1 MENSLGFSHFL
12 TQADAIGKTVL
23 ILLLLLS
30 VASWYLMATKYVQNF
45 VARRRT
51 DAFLTQFWNAESL
64 DQVASF
70 SEKKSGTDNAFAR
83 LAREACNAAQKNR
96 RGKQKLAAAGGI
108 NEYLTRVLRNAIDQ
122 ETARAEHGLTLL
134 ASAGSASP
142 YIGLFGTVWGIY
154 HALVSIGL
162 AGQGTLDKVAGPVGE
177 ALIMTALGLAVA
189 IPAVLAYNYFTR
201 CNRIRLAKLEAFAHD
216 LITLMTVESD
226 DLETTQSNA
235 PRPLR
240 AVVSAGS

>member
-1 MENSLGFSHFL
+1 MEHSLGFSHFIA
-12 TQADAIGKTVL
+12 QADAVGKTVL
-23 ILLLLLS
+23 VLLLLLS
-30 VASWYLMATKYVQNF
+30 VASWYLMITKYVQNF
-45 VARRRT
+45 VARRRA
-51 DAFLTQFWNAESL
+51 DGFLAQFWNAESL
-64 DQVASF
+64 EEVTAI
-70 SEKKSGTDNAFAR
+70 ENNHGTNNAFAR
-83 LAREACNAAQKNR
+83 LAREACNTAQKNR

-108 NEYLTRVLRNAIDQ
+108 NEYLTRVLRNTIDQ

-189 IPAVLAYNYFTR
+189 IPAVLAYNYFAR
-201 CNRIRLAKLEAFAHD
+201 CNRLRLAKMEAFAHD

-226 DLETTQSNA
+226 DPEPSQGTA
-235 PRPLR
+235 PRLLR
-240 AVVSAGS
+240 AVGSAAT